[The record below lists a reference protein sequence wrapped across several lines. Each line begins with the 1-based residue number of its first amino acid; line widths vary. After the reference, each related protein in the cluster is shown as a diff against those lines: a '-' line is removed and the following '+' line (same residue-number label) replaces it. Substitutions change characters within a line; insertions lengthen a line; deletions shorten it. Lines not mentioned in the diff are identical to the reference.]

1 MIYGGDFNIFRPKT
15 VRYGDEEYNIE
26 VLQSQFRY
34 FGPFPA
40 KVSEIMDDETV
51 QLILHLMDLNP
62 PESLTPF
69 SRVTERE
76 VVKEDKEFIWRI
88 MKMN

>member
-1 MIYGGDFNIFRPKT
+1 
-15 VRYGDEEYNIE
+15 
-26 VLQSQFRY
+26 
-34 FGPFPA
+34 
-40 KVSEIMDDETV
+40 MDDETV
-51 QLILHLMDLNP
+51 QSVFHLMDLNP

-76 VVKEDKEFIWRI
+76 VVKEDREFIWRI